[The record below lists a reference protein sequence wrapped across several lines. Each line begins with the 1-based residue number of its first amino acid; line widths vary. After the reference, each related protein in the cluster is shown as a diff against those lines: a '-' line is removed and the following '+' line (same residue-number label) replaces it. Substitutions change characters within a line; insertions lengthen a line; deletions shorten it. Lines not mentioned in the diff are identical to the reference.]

1 MKHGIGS
8 AAALIVPFVLVGC
21 GSKDPDTLYKQ
32 QVQCLNELAEA
43 VDNNSSQEA
52 VDQITKRYKQNYDS
66 LVQLKLDEDK
76 YNRLNKKY
84 QTEIMKY
91 MNVREKVKAK
101 HLPILLP
108 DTPPFPIPGK

>member
-8 AAALIVPFVLVGC
+8 AGALILPFLLVGC

-32 QVQCLNELAEA
+32 QVQCVDELAEA
-43 VDNNSSQEA
+43 VDNSSPQEA
-52 VDQITKRYKQNYDS
+52 VDLITKRYKENYDN
-66 LVQLKLDEDK
+66 LVQLKLDDDK

-84 QTEIMKY
+84 ESGIIKY
-91 MNVREKVKAK
+91 MNVSGKVRAK
-101 HLPILLP
+101 KLPIRLP